1 MLFRSAAAVI
11 ALFAASAQAAGS
23 LDYDYEDFRAWN
35 DFTGSACNGLKNS
48 PVAVKTTEC
57 TRYEDYA
64 MTHGDC
70 KFSSTKTSILKNG
83 VQIGI
88 SDDST
93 CTPSNVVIPGI
104 EDVFHFAQFHI
115 HLSSEHTIDDEFFSA
130 ELHMV
135 HLNEGMTRAAVVG
148 TMIEPSRVSDN
159 PVFEPYLQSFRAARA
174 EIECSDCLKD
184 EVAGTAMPGSDNDI
198 HPYKLVEGNTFYH
211 YDGGLTTPTCDEIVW
226 WNLSDSVMDISV
238 RQFNDLADI
247 ILNTHHDVNGEC
259 KRMTVA
265 NKAGSTSRPVQK
277 LNGRKVDRICPRS
290 MFGGDKPVG
299 PDTGEGESSATSAVV
314 GVAGAVSLAAAVA
327 SHIL

>member
-1 MLFRSAAAVI
+1 M
-11 ALFAASAQAAGS
+11 
-23 LDYDYEDFRAWN
+23 
-35 DFTGSACNGLKNS
+35 
-48 PVAVKTTEC
+48 
-57 TRYEDYA
+57 
-64 MTHGDC
+64 
-70 KFSSTKTSILKNG
+70 KNG

-299 PDTGEGESSATSAVV
+299 PDTGEEESSATSAVV